1 MMLMK
6 HSDKKGYARYLL
18 DRLHQEMDRPLT
30 VMEVCGTHTVAIAKS
45 GLRDLLPEKMRLL
58 SGPGCPVCV
67 TDDCDL
73 DYVITL
79 ARQEGI
85 ILATFG
91 DMMRVPGTASSLL
104 QEKSRGADVRV
115 VYSPTDALKL
125 AAENRESQVV
135 FLGVGFETTTP
146 IVAAAI
152 DQAVQMELKN
162 FSVFSLHKMVP
173 PIMRVLLDDPEVKID
188 AFLNP
193 GHVCTILG
201 TEPFQFIA
209 EKYGKPCV
217 VTGFEAADILEAL
230 LLIVGQYSEQCP
242 AVDIQY
248 KRAVRPEGNPVAV
261 GFIEK
266 YFSPI
271 TARWRGIGEVP
282 GSGLELREEFAQY
295 DARKRFPITVEPGQS
310 RKGCAC
316 GEVLKGIKLPYDCP
330 LFGKVCTPA
339 KPVGPC
345 MVSTEGSCAAYFRY
359 GRQKAGVNS

>member
-1 MMLMK
+1 MK
-6 HSDKKGYARYLL
+6 PSNKKYARYLL
-18 DRLHQEMDRPLT
+18 EQLHQEIDRPLT

-45 GLRDLLPEKMRLL
+45 GIRELLPEKMQLL

-73 DYVITL
+73 DYVMAL
-79 ARQEGI
+79 VRQEGI

-91 DMMRVPGTASSLL
+91 DMMRVPGTKSSLL
-104 QEKSRGADVRV
+104 QEKSKGADVRV
-115 VYSPTDALKL
+115 VYSPADALQL
-125 AAENRESQVV
+125 AVENKGSQVV
-135 FLGVGFETTTP
+135 FLGIGFETTTP
-146 IVAAAI
+146 VVAAALE
-152 DQAVQMELKN
+152 QAIQMGLKN
-162 FSVFSLHKMVP
+162 FSVFSLHKLVP
-173 PIMRVLLDDPEVKID
+173 PIMRVLLDDPQVKID

-193 GHVCTILG
+193 GHVCAILG

-209 EKYGKPCV
+209 REYGKPCV
-217 VTGFEAADILEAL
+217 VAGFETTDILEAL
-230 LLIVGQYSEQCP
+230 LLIVRQYREQCL

-248 KRAVRPEGNPVAV
+248 KRVVRPEGNPVAV

-266 YFSPI
+266 YFSPM

-295 DARKRFPITVEPGQS
+295 DARRRFPITVEPGQS

-330 LFGKVCTPA
+330 LFGKACTPA

-359 GRQKAGVNS
+359 GRKKAGANH